1 MHRPPPRA
9 GIVPVAYAV
18 LGAGAIA
25 LSTWQAHLSRSS
37 SAAHWSVAILVA
49 VAFGAA
55 VALGRGR
62 QRERTR
68 PWLARNLLFI
78 RTWRTQSR
86 AAVVAALVWTI
97 LIAGVVVWDL
107 VSFVCQSHSLPTL
120 SYVIGHVTRY
130 PLGRGLL
137 FAAWLGIGATLVSA
151 QRSERP
157 Q

>member
-1 MHRPPPRA
+1 
-9 GIVPVAYAV
+9 
-18 LGAGAIA
+18 
-25 LSTWQAHLSRSS
+25 
-37 SAAHWSVAILVA
+37 VA